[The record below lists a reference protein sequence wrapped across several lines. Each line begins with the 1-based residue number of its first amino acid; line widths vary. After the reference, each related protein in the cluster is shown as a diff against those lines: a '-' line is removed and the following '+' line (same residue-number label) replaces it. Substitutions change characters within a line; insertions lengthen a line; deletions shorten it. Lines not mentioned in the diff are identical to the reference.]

1 MRLFAL
7 MKTAHYR
14 LLAAFWTAGII
25 LAISVPTGDFGG
37 VDPELGVDK
46 IIHVALFA
54 GFGLLWLRGLCP
66 PDEARLATCFRRR
79 GGLFFVAGALFAAG
93 TEVYQHLL
101 CRLKISRQ
109 AVKTRIALQSIR
121 RRSESTISSTGC
133 TPPSIQHRIDSSTY
147 GCFRP
152 IRSRS
157 LGSFSPSWPRDTT
170 SLTPCFS
177 TTPTTSSARSVTK
190 TTAILSN
197 NTAFEMPLNVSFER

>member
-1 MRLFAL
+1 MLDRLIGGRFLRSPFRPFWMRLFAL

-101 CRLKISRQ
+101 PVQRMADPYDATADL
-109 AVKTRIALQSIR
+109 VGLTVVFVGYYVYHVR
-121 RRSESTISSTGC
+121 RADRMSA
-133 TPPSIQHRIDSSTY
+133 PS
-147 GCFRP
+147 
-152 IRSRS
+152 
-157 LGSFSPSWPRDTT
+157 
-170 SLTPCFS
+170 
-177 TTPTTSSARSVTK
+177 
-190 TTAILSN
+190 
-197 NTAFEMPLNVSFER
+197 